1 MQFRGGGN
9 LRILLVEDDHFLGD
23 SVLKALLA
31 ENYTVDWLTEGR
43 AVSTALISENY
54 DLVILDNRLPGQSGL
69 DILRELRE
77 AKQDV
82 PVLMLTACD
91 ALEDKIRGL
100 DAGADDY
107 LTKPFE
113 MLELFARVRS
123 LMRRRGDRSAKLAGK
138 HLEMD
143 VAERK
148 VVFHGECVD
157 DLTAKEFAI
166 LEILLRNKGRFVTKH
181 RLLEGCSSWDSDIT
195 PNTIEVY
202 ISRLRKRFGSELI
215 ETLRGVGY
223 RVQAG

>member
-1 MQFRGGGN
+1 M
-9 LRILLVEDDHFLGD
+9 
-23 SVLKALLA
+23 
-31 ENYTVDWLTEGR
+31 
-43 AVSTALISENY
+43 
-54 DLVILDNRLPGQSGL
+54 ILDNRLPGKSGL

-77 AKQDV
+77 AKRDI

-138 HLEMD
+138 H
-143 VAERK
+143 
-148 VVFHGECVD
+148 
-157 DLTAKEFAI
+157 
-166 LEILLRNKGRFVTKH
+166 
-181 RLLEGCSSWDSDIT
+181 RLLEGCSSWNSDIT